1 MKSHSHNEPR
11 LGQGHATPSP
21 KMPLPKK
28 PLPDKPFPKAAVIVP
43 LWIILLIVATAYLD
57 ISFQTL
63 LYGGED
69 MAEYLSRYGT
79 PDFSQ
84 FSTYMKLMIDTLA
97 TALWGTII
105 AMVIGFFT
113 APLAASNLCPWPVVY
128 RVTREILNVFRAL
141 PDLLLALI
149 FVAGFGLGPLPGALA
164 LGIHTAGF
172 LGKFLAENFERIDAR
187 TIDALKVSGAS
198 PSQVIVYAGWPSILR
213 EAVGYC
219 LYLVDR
225 NVRMASVL
233 GLVGAGGI
241 GLALHETLRLFKYD
255 QSAGLIIVILGT
267 IVAVD
272 FLSSLLR
279 ARLA

>member
-1 MKSHSHNEPR
+1 MTGLTKAP
-11 LGQGHATPSP
+11 P
-21 KMPLPKK
+21 
-28 PLPDKPFPKAAVIVP
+28 KPFPTGLLSAPVWIALLVI
-43 LWIILLIVATAYLD
+43 ATSYLD

-84 FSTYMKLMIDTLA
+84 LSTYLKLMLDTLA
-97 TALWGTII
+97 TAFWGTII
-105 AMVIGFFT
+105 AMLIGFLL
-113 APLAASNLCPWPVVY
+113 APLAAENLCPWPMAY
-128 RVTREILNVFRAL
+128 RVTREVLNICRAL

-149 FVAGFGLGPLPGALA
+149 FVASFGLGPLPGALA
-164 LGIHTAGF
+164 LGVHTAGF
-172 LGKFLAENFERIDAR
+172 LGKFIAENFERIDEG
-187 TIDALKVSGAS
+187 TIDALKVCGAS
-198 PSQVIVYAGWPSILR
+198 PGQVIVYAGWPSIMR
-213 EAVGYC
+213 EVVGYC
-219 LYLVDR
+219 LYLMDR

-272 FLSSLLR
+272 FISSWLR
-279 ARLA
+279 AKLA

>member
-1 MKSHSHNEPR
+1 MNYPTKGGLSGPPR
-11 LGQGHATPSP
+11 
-21 KMPLPKK
+21 
-28 PLPDKPFPKAAVIVP
+28 PFPYGVVITPVW
-43 LWIILLIVATAYLD
+43 LILLIAATSYLD

-84 FSTYMKLMIDTLA
+84 FGTYVKLMIDTLA
-97 TALWGTII
+97 TALWGTVL
-105 AMVIGFFT
+105 AVVIGCGL
-113 APLAASNLCPWPVVY
+113 APLAARNLSPWPVVY
-128 RVTREILNVFRAL
+128 RLTREVLNIFRAL

-149 FVAGFGLGPLPGALA
+149 FVVSFGLGPLPGALA

-172 LGKFLAENFERIDAR
+172 LGKFIAENFERIDEG
-187 TIDALKVSGAS
+187 TIDALKVCGAS
-198 PSQVIVYAGWPSILR
+198 PSQVIAYAGWPSILR
-213 EAVGYC
+213 ETVGYC
-219 LYLVDR
+219 LYLIDR

-255 QSAGLIIVILGT
+255 QAAGLILVILGT
-267 IVAVD
+267 IVIVD
-272 FLSSLLR
+272 GISSWLR
-279 ARLA
+279 AQLA